1 MRGIPKI
8 LLTAGLLVLSLWMLA
23 GCGRRKLQQDSS
35 ASGIVVFQL
44 EKQKSQTSQLTPTPV
59 QSATGATNPPAAP
72 AAPAATPQPAGKT
85 ATKTAAPDADIDG
98 LMDELET
105 TLNELEASITAADK
119 DTLTDSAL
127 VALGK

>member
-8 LLTAGLLVLSLWMLA
+8 LLSAGLLVLSLWMLA
-23 GCGRRKLQQDSS
+23 GCGRRKLQQDSP

-44 EKQKSQTSQLTPTPV
+44 EKQKPQTSQLTPTPV

-72 AAPAATPQPAGKT
+72 AATPQPAGKT
-85 ATKTAAPDADIDG
+85 AAKTTAPDADIDG

>member
-1 MRGIPKI
+1 M
-8 LLTAGLLVLSLWMLA
+8 
-23 GCGRRKLQQDSS
+23 
-35 ASGIVVFQL
+35 FQL

-59 QSATGATNPPAAP
+59 QSATGATNPPAVP
-72 AAPAATPQPAGKT
+72 VATPQPAGKT
-85 ATKTAAPDADIDG
+85 AKTAAPAADIDG

>member
-8 LLTAGLLVLSLWMLA
+8 LLSAGLLFLSLWMLA

-44 EKQKSQTSQLTPTPV
+44 DKQKPQISQLTPTPV
-59 QSATGATNPPAAP
+59 QSAIGATNPPAAP
-72 AAPAATPQPAGKT
+72 TATPQPAGKT
-85 ATKTAAPDADIDG
+85 AAKTAAPDADIDG

-105 TLNELEASITAADK
+105 TLNELEASITSADK

-127 VALGK
+127 VALGN

>member
-8 LLTAGLLVLSLWMLA
+8 LLTAGLLVLSLSMLA
-23 GCGRRKLQQDSS
+23 GCGRRKLQQDSP

-44 EKQKSQTSQLTPTPV
+44 EKQKSQISQLTPTPV
-59 QSATGATNPPAAP
+59 QSAVGGTNPSAG
-72 AAPAATPQPAGKT
+72 PAATPQPAGKT
-85 ATKTAAPDADIDG
+85 AATTTATDADIDG

>member
-23 GCGRRKLQQDSS
+23 GCGRRNLPLNST
-35 ASGIVVFQL
+35 ASGIVEFQL
-44 EKQKSQTSQLTPTPV
+44 VKQKPQMPQLTPTPV
-59 QSATGATNPPAAP
+59 QSAIGGTNPSAGS
-72 AAPAATPQPAGKT
+72 AATPQPAGKT
-85 ATKTAAPDADIDG
+85 AAKSAAPDADIDG
-98 LMDELET
+98 LLDELET
-105 TLNELEASITAADK
+105 TLNELEASITAADQ

>member
-1 MRGIPKI
+1 
-8 LLTAGLLVLSLWMLA
+8 MLA
-23 GCGRRKLQQDSS
+23 GCGRRKLQQDSP

-44 EKQKSQTSQLTPTPV
+44 EKQKPQTSQLTPTPV
-59 QSATGATNPPAAP
+59 QSATGATNPPAV
-72 AAPAATPQPAGKT
+72 PAATPQPAGKT
-85 ATKTAAPDADIDG
+85 AAKTAAPDAEIDG

>member
-8 LLTAGLLVLSLWMLA
+8 LLSAGLLVLSLWMLA

-44 EKQKSQTSQLTPTPV
+44 DKQKPQMSQLTPTPV
-59 QSATGATNPPAAP
+59 QSATGATNPPAV
-72 AAPAATPQPAGKT
+72 PAATPQPAGKT
-85 ATKTAAPDADIDG
+85 AAKTAAPDADIDG

>member
-8 LLTAGLLVLSLWMLA
+8 LLSAGLLVLSLWMLA
-23 GCGRRKLQQDSS
+23 GCGRRKLQQDSP

-44 EKQKSQTSQLTPTPV
+44 EKQKSQISQLTPTPV
-59 QSATGATNPPAAP
+59 QSATGATNPPAVP
-72 AAPAATPQPAGKT
+72 GATPQPAGKT
-85 ATKTAAPDADIDG
+85 AAKTAAPDADIDG